1 MLKKDLQEKDIPGW
15 TTIHEHIDKMV
26 EGHLKEL
33 EAEMKVSV
41 QF

>member
-1 MLKKDLQEKDIPGW
+1 MLKKDLQEKDIPGQ
-15 TTIHEHIDKMV
+15 TTIHECIDKMA